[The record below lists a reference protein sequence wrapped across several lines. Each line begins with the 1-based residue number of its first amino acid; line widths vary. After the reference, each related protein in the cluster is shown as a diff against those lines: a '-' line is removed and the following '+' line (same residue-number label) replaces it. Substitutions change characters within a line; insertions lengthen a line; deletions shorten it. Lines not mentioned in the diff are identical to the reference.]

1 MKNIHHVVL
10 LLFLTVSLNAQNNS
24 IIIQNVNL
32 IDTEHERIIPNQNI
46 YIVDD
51 IIYDIKN
58 YNPTQVQDGQHIIH
72 AEGKYVLPGL
82 INSHIHLGNFY
93 ANDTTRT
100 IEKVLNSFL
109 VNGVLGVRNTGDFV
123 SAVSQLVSLRDRIDI
138 GKKLGPKLFVSG
150 IIVNDRDAN
159 KVLEYFNVK
168 SYKEV
173 VTKYKEMGVDG
184 IKFKL
189 LDKQIAEEVIN
200 QSLSL
205 KLNVFGHTANGRYWD
220 IDTLNYNGDYSL
232 KAIDKGINGI
242 LHLGE
247 YAQYD
252 KIKAPSYN
260 FEVKNGNW
268 TEHWERIWIH
278 TYILWNYIDE
288 IREEKLMNS
297 AIKNNVW
304 IEPTLLWESS
314 HIYKSE
320 FYKKPYYCYYFGN
333 AKEII
338 TWFPKPTKSELIEL
352 QKADQKRYSFIKRFY
367 NKGGAVL
374 VGTDGMVY
382 GFELIEEMKLLV
394 NAGIPVSAVIK
405 AATYNNSKA
414 LGWLDTMGTISIGK
428 KANLVLLNANP
439 MKNIEN
445 LQEIESIINQG
456 KIYNKKE
463 LTKMKKE
470 LLIFANSKR

>member
-1 MKNIHHVVL
+1 MGH
-10 LLFLTVSLNAQNNS
+10 
-24 IIIQNVNL
+24 
-32 IDTEHERIIPNQNI
+32 
-46 YIVDD
+46 
-51 IIYDIKN
+51 
-58 YNPTQVQDGQHIIH
+58 
-72 AEGKYVLPGL
+72 
-82 INSHIHLGNFY
+82 FY

-100 IEKVLNSFL
+100 IEMVLNSFL

-123 SAVSQLVSLRDRIDI
+123 SAVSQLVSLRDSIDI

-220 IDTLNYNGDYSL
+220 IDTLNYNGDFSI

-252 KIKAPSYN
+252 KIKAPSYG
-260 FEVKNGNW
+260 FDIKDGNW
-268 TEHWERIWIH
+268 VEHWERIWIH
-278 TYILWNYIDE
+278 NYILWNYIDE
-288 IREEKLMNS
+288 IREEKLIDT
-297 AIKNNVW
+297 AIKNKVW

-320 FYKKPYYCYYFGN
+320 FYKKPYYSYYFGN

-367 NKGGAVL
+367 NKGGVVL
-374 VGTDGMVY
+374 VGTDGNVY

-394 NAGIPVSAVIK
+394 KAGIPVSAVIK
-405 AATYNNSKA
+405 AATFNNSKA

-428 KANLVLLNANP
+428 KANLILLYVF
-439 MKNIEN
+439 K
-445 LQEIESIINQG
+445 L
-456 KIYNKKE
+456 K
-463 LTKMKKE
+463 
-470 LLIFANSKR
+470 